1 MTYIIMAI
9 KDNNEPKKNY
19 RKTRENRTNA
29 TFKLHNSEKESIFAG
44 DMKFERVINGKDHL
58 WAVRDLTKPK
68 NELAMLF
75 DTWNDM
81 EYLMQFFIDNFNDL
95 KEHFHIERIRDA
107 IEDTLD
113 DAGELERL
121 ILDIPFTD
129 NLDELFRPLG
139 SADMV
144 LTELI
149 REKAR
154 NWERAGHAS
163 WLRVYAIRLEENV
176 FVITGGA
183 IKLTRTMQERPH
195 TQEQLNKLNSCRQYF
210 IDNGVFDTDSFISLT
225 EEDEL

>member
-1 MTYIIMAI
+1 
-9 KDNNEPKKNY
+9 
-19 RKTRENRTNA
+19 
-29 TFKLHNSEKESIFAG
+29 
-44 DMKFERVINGKDHL
+44 
-58 WAVRDLTKPK
+58 
-68 NELAMLF
+68 
-75 DTWNDM
+75 
-81 EYLMQFFIDNFNDL
+81 MQFFIDNFNDL

-107 IEDTLD
+107 IEDTID